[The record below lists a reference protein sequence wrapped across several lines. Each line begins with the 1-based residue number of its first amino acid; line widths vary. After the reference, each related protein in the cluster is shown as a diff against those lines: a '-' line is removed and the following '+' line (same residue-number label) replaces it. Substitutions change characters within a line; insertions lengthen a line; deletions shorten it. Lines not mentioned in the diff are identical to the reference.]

1 MAEGYKIIDSDEL
14 RAAMNALVD
23 DIASVLVRAS
33 IGSCHA
39 MAVSTRCG
47 CWLAY
52 TLTNIHTCTLVLRI
66 QINQAIHPFAAA
78 ALLRHCSWNK
88 EQVIDSFCTDM
99 DKVSDERN
107 GSTDG
112 RTEQDWMFLTHP
124 TTHQAKEA
132 AGIARFVLEL
142 QPGSKAQVCGI
153 CREEVA
159 ASKLVAIGCGHS
171 FCRPCY
177 TAYLCS
183 KVRRCD
189 AMQGMT
195 SPGSPVRPACPACL
209 PACLSICHATLTH
222 SSVCMNTPW
231 YRWTRA
237 WGAR

>member
-1 MAEGYKIIDSDEL
+1 MRL
-14 RAAMNALVD
+14 
-23 DIASVLVRAS
+23 
-33 IGSCHA
+33 
-39 MAVSTRCG
+39 
-47 CWLAY
+47 LACLH
-52 TLTNIHTCTLVLRI
+52 THIHTCTLVLRI

-99 DKVSDERN
+99 DKVRDERN

-112 RTEQDWMFLTHP
+112 RTEQDWIFLTHP

-189 AMQGMT
+189 AMRCDARDNI
-195 SPGSPVRPACPACL
+195 PGIPRAACLSCL
-209 PACLSICHATLTH
+209 PACLPVHLPCHDAHSLFRLHEYLMVQVDEGVGCPLTRCPEYKCPEVVTENFFQELVPPDKQAT
-222 SSVCMNTPW
+222 
-231 YRWTRA
+231 YQR
-237 WGAR
+237 